1 MQIINPYAAP
11 GLKLPRVSISPARI
25 IKLVCLE
32 MDITEKEFFKNTRNR
47 RQNFV
52 FARYIAA
59 WFMRKECQIIIAE
72 IGRQLNK
79 DHSSIVHY
87 LKQVNYAFDTQY
99 KPLLQPIKKIQSQ
112 INTIID
118 HERNI

>member
-1 MQIINPYAAP
+1 MQTINPYAAP
-11 GLKLPRVSISPARI
+11 GCKIPKPGISPARI
-25 IKLVCLE
+25 IKIVCFE
-32 MDITEKEFFKNTRNR
+32 MDITEKEFFKNSRNR
-47 RQNFV
+47 KQNFV

-59 WFMRKECQIIIAE
+59 WFMRKECHIVVAE

-87 LKQVNYAFDTQY
+87 LKQVDYAFQTNY
-99 KPLLQPIKKIQSQ
+99 KPLLQPIEKIQSQ
-112 INTIID
+112 INTIN